1 MRFKWNLMRLK
12 WNLKRFK
19 GIPEESHEIPE
30 ESLEIQVESHE
41 IQMESHEIKVE
52 SQEIQVESHEIP
64 KLSLIINPNTMIHLI
79 VDVEGR
85 SQRNI
90 KIPGRYVDS
99 VYEDSTKSE
108 VNGKDKVNE
117 DVIDQSV
124 KDDQVEKEMNGR
136 SVNDDCSGMK
146 CSDRNDDDVYD
157 ELGDN
162 KINEYV
168 NKLHKNNVNQ
178 SNNKSYADVTGE
190 NVIDFERKLVVVPTK
205 IDDNG
210 VEVVVFDE
218 VMVEEDSKR
227 WEKTV
232 CAYFVGYGKSVNELR
247 YNLRKMWSR
256 YGFKDIEYS
265 NNGVFFIKF
274 NTDDGIEFVVNKGP
288 WLVKNK
294 HLIVQKWDINMCL
307 DKTEPEIIPLWIKLC
322 NVPLEA

>member
-1 MRFKWNLMRLK
+1 MD
-12 WNLKRFK
+12 
-19 GIPEESHEIPE
+19 
-30 ESLEIQVESHE
+30 
-41 IQMESHEIKVE
+41 
-52 SQEIQVESHEIP
+52 
-64 KLSLIINPNTMIHLI
+64 
-79 VDVEGR
+79 VDQSR
-85 SQRNI
+85 
-90 KIPGRYVDS
+90 
-99 VYEDSTKSE
+99 DSTKTE

-136 SVNDDCSGMK
+136 SVNDDCSGVK
-146 CSDRNDDDVYD
+146 GSDRNDDDVYD

-162 KINEYV
+162 KINEDV

-190 NVIDFERKLVVVPTK
+190 NVIDFERKLVVVPTE

-218 VMVEEDSKR
+218 VMVEEGSKR

-232 CAYFVGYGKSVNELR
+232 CAYFVGYGMSVNELR

-256 YGFKDIEYS
+256 YGFKDIMDS

-294 HLIVQKWDINMCL
+294 PLIVQRWDINMCL
-307 DKTEPEIIPLWIKLC
+307 DKTKPEIIPLWIKLC
-322 NVPLEA
+322 NVPLEAWTTKGISALASRVGKPIMMDTTTDSMCKMGVGRIGFARVLVEVSAKKVLPYDIEVVYKNEAKEIICGKI